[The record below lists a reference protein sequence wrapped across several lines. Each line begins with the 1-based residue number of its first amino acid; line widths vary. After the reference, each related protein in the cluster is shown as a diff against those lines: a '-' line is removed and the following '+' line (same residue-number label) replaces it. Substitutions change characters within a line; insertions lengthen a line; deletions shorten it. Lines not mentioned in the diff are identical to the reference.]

1 MCIYVY
7 FFRRKKVKNPLPGDS
22 LPYVLRK
29 QVITCRFGARVNLLQ
44 FYLCTGVLES
54 LLQSLGVSLGQT
66 FLQSAGSTVNEI
78 LSLLQTQATS
88 LLHCLND
95 SELVST
101 GSLQNNVEAVL
112 LLSSLSSCTASGGT
126 GYSNSC
132 SSGLNS
138 VLLFEDSSEF
148 IYFLNGKVN

>member
-29 QVITCRFGARVNLLQ
+29 QVITCRFGVRVNLLQ
-44 FYLCTGVLES
+44 FYLCTGILES

-78 LSLLQTQATS
+78 LSLLQTETTS
-88 LLHCLND
+88 LLNSLNNLELCSTNL
-95 SELVST
+95 SEDY
-101 GSLQNNVEAVL
+101 VE
-112 LLSSLSSCTASGGT
+112 
-126 GYSNSC
+126 
-132 SSGLNS
+132 
-138 VLLFEDSSEF
+138 
-148 IYFLNGKVN
+148 